1 MTITASLR
9 LKADGMDDGRH
20 IPNLPVCSSPS
31 STCKKWENE
40 NILTSA
46 MAKMKILRVEDVRAT
61 GRQRTEDIRRRSKDH
76 ISWLALIMLEMKILA
91 WNMILMLTTIF
102 IRFSLA
108 CITSEEDTVLV

>member
-1 MTITASLR
+1 
-9 LKADGMDDGRH
+9 MDDGRH

-40 NILTSA
+40 NISTSA

-76 ISWLALIMLEMKILA
+76 NHISWLALIMIDMKILA